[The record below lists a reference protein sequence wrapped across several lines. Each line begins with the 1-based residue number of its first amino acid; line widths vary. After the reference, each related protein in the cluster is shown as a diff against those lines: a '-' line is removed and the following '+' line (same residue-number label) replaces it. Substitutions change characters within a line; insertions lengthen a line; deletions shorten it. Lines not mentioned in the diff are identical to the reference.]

1 MTVRRP
7 IAIEIEIGIRPVPV
21 AVDYSLKEGLP
32 QQGLKSCAGF
42 VPIDLARETAKTGKA
57 LV

>member
-7 IAIEIEIGIRPVPV
+7 IAIEIGIRPVPV

-42 VPIDLARETAKTGKA
+42 VPIDLARKTAKTDKA